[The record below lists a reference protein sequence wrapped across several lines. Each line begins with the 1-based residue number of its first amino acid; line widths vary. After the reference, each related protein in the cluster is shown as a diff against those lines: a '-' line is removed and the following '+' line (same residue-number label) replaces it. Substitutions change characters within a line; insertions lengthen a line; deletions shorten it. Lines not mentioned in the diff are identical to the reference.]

1 MDADKLKDHLK
12 LKSPQVQRAI
22 AQSNRDIKAGRTRPA
37 QELLAELRGEKSR
50 SSKRRHK

>member
-12 LKSPQVQRAI
+12 LKSPQVQRAV

-37 QELLAELRGEKSR
+37 EDLLAELKGGNSR
-50 SSKRRHK
+50 PSKRRQK